1 MGTAKVAFTIDE
13 QVLKKL
19 DDLVGK
25 RAFANRSQAIQ
36 QAVKE
41 KIDRL
46 EHTRLA
52 EECAKMD
59 KHFEQNMAD
68 EGIAGDMEEWPEY

>member
-52 EECAKMD
+52 KECAKMD
-59 KHFEQNMAD
+59 KHFEQKMAD

>member
-1 MGTAKVAFTIDE
+1 MGSAKVAFTIDE

-19 DDLVGK
+19 DDLVEK
-25 RAFANRSQAIQ
+25 RTFANRSQAIQ

-46 EHTRLA
+46 EHGRLA

-68 EGIAGDMEEWPEY
+68 EGLAGDMEEWPEY